1 LLFSIQFLLLYLRS
15 STESIDQLGQ
25 REKYMLQNFDLERR
39 ASTSGLAGGTQRHS
53 ISSSEGKSISSK
65 FYSSPLGAGGRDDQQ
80 GGGDGGYGGSQA
92 GSRRSSIKN
101 LDAIEQ
107 ALEPQGDALKKRLEL
122 RKQIE
127 ESRRKLE
134 SVSLAHFFFFLF
146 SLSLS
151 QIRGGTRKAGITS
164 SEQDMND
171 PKKFIFFI
179 YCSFFPFFIVVYFI
193 FLCAFL
199 PLLLLLACSSLQS
212 CPNTFRSV

>member
-134 SVSLAHFFFFLF
+134 SVSVALFFFFF
-146 SLSLS
+146 SLYLSLKLDAVPG
-151 QIRGGTRKAGITS
+151 RTS
-164 SEQDMND
+164 SEQHMKD
-171 PKKFIFFI
+171 PKLFSFFI
-179 YCSFFPFFIVVYFI
+179 VHFFPFSLLFILFFCVLSYPF
-193 FLCAFL
+193 
-199 PLLLLLACSSLQS
+199 SYY
-212 CPNTFRSV
+212 